1 MNGQDICLEALLQ
14 LLNTG
19 VKLIYNKLVSA
30 FSRFLCHYQGAFSR
44 TIEPLPPSL
53 QSPCVVSSRA
63 TAPLLYLP
71 YSLRAC

>member
-44 TIEPLPPSL
+44 LEFCTLCGGL
-53 QSPCVVSSRA
+53 QG
-63 TAPLLYLP
+63 LE
-71 YSLRAC
+71 